1 MGSMDTSRIGQFLGL
16 SPKVNGIAE
25 TNGKPS
31 GGFADLLFGV
41 MSKRIST
48 AQPPVTANK
57 VTTVLPIE
65 HRSDTAGPLTAR
77 PLASPRALDRAHGIR
92 GNEQAAAP
100 AEQSNGSPG
109 TGNAS
114 TGPIGD
120 KRPGSSEAAASD
132 CAHQGEAME
141 SAPPAEGV
149 DIGEDAG
156 EDVDLQTETEGTESQ
171 EGDTA
176 EQGADPALDQQAQAA
191 AIETSQLASE
201 PVPLA
206 APIAAPGVTPIE
218 GDPAT
223 AGLNSE
229 TNEAVAPTQPVAD
242 AQPAQD
248 ESATT
253 QPTVPAAG
261 ETLLAEGETI
271 PAAPAE
277 NNGAAPAEDENK
289 APVSAGMALPLVEE
303 SFTGEAEARAGA
315 MARQNEQRQEDSPGT
330 FRRSAQTPRQRAAAA
345 SAGTAGTPTQA
356 PAQNAAAQ
364 NATAQATGAVNTGTI
379 STVLPLSPL
388 GFEGEPGTISGLPGW
403 NLNLAQ
409 GNAAKR
415 ADFVA
420 NLRQHL
426 QNLPAREQVA
436 LGIQRAAR
444 DGSGSITLQLSPSE
458 LGRIHVKL
466 EIDEEKNVRA
476 AVSVERPATLD
487 LLQRDVKALERAL
500 QDAGLKMDQGDLSF
514 SLQQGG
520 DSDSFAREFG
530 SGGGDLAQM
539 LADDDEL
546 TAELAAQSAIVAT
559 GDGLVDV
566 QI

>member
-1 MGSMDTSRIGQFLGL
+1 MGSMDTSRIGQFFGL
-16 SPKVNGIAE
+16 APKVNGIAE
-25 TNGKPS
+25 TGTNQS

-41 MSKRIST
+41 MSKRVST

-65 HRSDTAGPLTAR
+65 HRPDAVEPLTAR

-100 AEQSNGSPG
+100 ADQSSGSPG

-114 TGPIGD
+114 NSPLGD
-120 KRPGSSEAAASD
+120 KKPGAVEAPAVD
-132 CAHQGEAME
+132 CAHQGESIEA
-141 SAPPAEGV
+141 APPAEGV
-149 DIGEDAG
+149 EIGEDTG
-156 EDVDLQTETEGTESQ
+156 EDLDLQTEAEGTEGQ
-171 EGDTA
+171 EGGTG
-176 EQGADPALDQQAQAA
+176 EQSADPSLDQQPQAA
-191 AIETSQLASE
+191 VIEIWQPTSETPQ
-201 PVPLA
+201 VT
-206 APIAAPGVTPIE
+206 APIAVAGAMPVAN
-218 GDPAT
+218 DPA
-223 AGLNSE
+223 APELNADAD
-229 TNEAVAPTQPVAD
+229 EAVAPTQPIAAAEPAQEEIAA
-242 AQPAQD
+242 AQPGL
-248 ESATT
+248 
-253 QPTVPAAG
+253 P
-261 ETLLAEGETI
+261 AEGENASVEGEPAT
-271 PAAPAE
+271 AAPAIG
-277 NNGAAPAEDENK
+277 NQAEDDIKTAAAAE
-289 APVSAGMALPLVEE
+289 MALSLAEE
-303 SFTGEAEARAGA
+303 SSTGEAEAKAGA
-315 MARQNEQRQEDSPGT
+315 MARQNEHRQEDSPGT
-330 FRRSAQTPRQRAAAA
+330 FRRSAQTPRQRAATA
-345 SAGTAGTPTQA
+345 SAGTTGTPAQA
-356 PAQNAAAQ
+356 PAQNAAASTNSQ
-364 NATAQATGAVNTGTI
+364 TGGSASAGAAI

-388 GFEGEPGTISGLPGW
+388 GFEGESGTISGIPGW
-403 NLNLAQ
+403 NLNLGQ

-520 DSDSFAREFG
+520 DGDSFAREFG

-539 LADDDEL
+539 LTDGSDDEL
-546 TAELAAQSAIVAT
+546 AAELAAQSAIVAT